1 MGRRKKYPRLPNG
14 FGSIRYLGAGRR
26 NPYAVHPPATLD
38 EATGD
43 ISPKRALCYVEDY
56 MTGFLV
62 LTAYHAGTYKPGYE
76 LTVQKNLNAKA
87 LDTVSSRLLA
97 DYRKIIG
104 ADTMRPTF
112 SVVYKQFYAEKF
124 PEGHKFSPSTIYAI
138 QAGYRNCSQLHDRDF
153 YALKYRDL
161 QDAVDACPLK
171 HASLEHIVNLLH
183 QMYDYALMNDLCERN
198 YSQGLKIK
206 KADDDEKGVPF
217 TIDELKA
224 IYAARGNEV
233 AEMLWIMCLSGFR
246 IEEYRKIQINTSEWY
261 FQGGNKSRAGKTRIV
276 PIHSAIQEI
285 VASRMK
291 RCGKLLP
298 ETSNAFREEMAA
310 FLPTIGVQEHHTP
323 HDCRHTF
330 SYLCEKYGVAEND
343 RKRLLGHS
351 FTDVTNRVYG
361 HRDLEDLRRQIE
373 KIQACDFYVTNK
385 Q

>member
-1 MGRRKKYPRLPNG
+1 M
-14 FGSIRYLGAGRR
+14 
-26 NPYAVHPPATLD
+26 
-38 EATGD
+38 
-43 ISPKRALCYVEDY
+43 
-56 MTGFLV
+56 
-62 LTAYHAGTYKPGYE
+62 
-76 LTVQKNLNAKA
+76 
-87 LDTVSSRLLA
+87 
-97 DYRKIIG
+97 
-104 ADTMRPTF
+104 
-112 SVVYKQFYAEKF
+112 SV
-124 PEGHKFSPSTIYAI
+124 
-138 QAGYRNCSQLHDRDF
+138 
-153 YALKYRDL
+153 
-161 QDAVDACPLK
+161 
-171 HASLEHIVNLLH
+171 
-183 QMYDYALMNDLCERN
+183 
-198 YSQGLKIK
+198 
-206 KADDDEKGVPF
+206 
-217 TIDELKA
+217 
-224 IYAARGNEV
+224 
-233 AEMLWIMCLSGFR
+233 WIR